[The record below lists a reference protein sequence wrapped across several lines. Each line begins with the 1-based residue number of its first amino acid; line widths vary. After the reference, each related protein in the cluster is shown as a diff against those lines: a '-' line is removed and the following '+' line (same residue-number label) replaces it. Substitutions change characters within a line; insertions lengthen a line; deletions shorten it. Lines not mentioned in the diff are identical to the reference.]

1 LRQGRYQGARPH
13 RTACKPIKEVSLG
26 TTQQLIAI
34 QSLDLEAL
42 QQLAASRD
50 ADGKDVV
57 EIQSDIVKFRS
68 PLPVE
73 QSANLQ
79 GSART
84 PRAKTPEIGGTES
97 YCTGEDYPGEIG
109 DKQACL
115 TASECD
121 GLCTNGD
128 DGLIGT
134 ACTTD
139 AQCNTAGTSDGLC
152 SSASICQT
160 YAIMTIAGN
169 NIFFDGF
176 NVHVRSGAGAT
187 WGTAELSDHS
197 YPEQGTVNGLGNLI
211 IGYDEDRVLLDPSQ
225 PNEKTGS
232 HNLVIGPFHTY
243 DRIGG
248 FVTGLGNS
256 IRGHYASVSGG
267 MRQTASGHFASVSGG
282 VGNQA
287 SGMYASVSGGRE
299 NRATAA
305 YDFGTPGGF
314 EPAAWVGGGEGNVAS
329 GYQSSISG
337 GWENTSSARHASVS
351 GGAYNEASGERASVS
366 GGYSNTA
373 DADLSAVSGGAHNTA
388 SGTGALV
395 SGGYRNTADGDY
407 AVASGGEDNESSSF
421 ASVASGGY
429 ANRATASHASVS
441 GGQDNE
447 AAATSASISGG
458 LENQATGDFAS
469 VSGGRANTASG
480 TYEHLP

>member
-1 LRQGRYQGARPH
+1 MRISKIALFTAILVPALMATPASALHLCAKADIKGPDPTAPRNNSPIKL

-160 YAIMTIAGN
+160 YAIMTIASN

-187 WGTAELSDHS
+187 WGTAELSDYS

-211 IGYDEDRVLLDPSQ
+211 IGYDEDTVLLDPSQ

-256 IRGHYASVSGG
+256 IRGHYASV
-267 MRQTASGHFASVSGG
+267 T
-282 VGNQA
+282 
-287 SGMYASVSGGRE
+287 
-299 NRATAA
+299 
-305 YDFGTPGGF
+305 
-314 EPAAWVGGGEGNVAS
+314 
-329 GYQSSISG
+329 
-337 GWENTSSARHASVS
+337 
-351 GGAYNEASGERASVS
+351 
-366 GGYSNTA
+366 
-373 DADLSAVSGGAHNTA
+373 
-388 SGTGALV
+388 
-395 SGGYRNTADGDY
+395 
-407 AVASGGEDNESSSF
+407 
-421 ASVASGGY
+421 
-429 ANRATASHASVS
+429 
-441 GGQDNE
+441 
-447 AAATSASISGG
+447 
-458 LENQATGDFAS
+458 
-469 VSGGRANTASG
+469 GGRANTASG